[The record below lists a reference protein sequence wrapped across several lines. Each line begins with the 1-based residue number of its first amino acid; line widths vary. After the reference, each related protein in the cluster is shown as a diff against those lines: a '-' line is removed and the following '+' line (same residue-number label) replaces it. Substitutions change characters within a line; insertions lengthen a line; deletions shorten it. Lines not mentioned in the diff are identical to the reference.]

1 MIEEMLTYYLPE
13 YLHNRYLFAATIFL
27 AFFILSRLTV
37 YIIEKVVLAL
47 TRKTKTK
54 IDDDLVEKTH
64 GPISWLL
71 IFIGFKIALE
81 YLAFQNGVARFLNKT
96 ATSLIYIGIGIVV
109 IAIVVV
115 MINHWGRR
123 IAKKTKS
130 TMDDALIPLFRRTT
144 RVVLLIILA
153 IMVLDLW
160 GVNITG
166 LLAGV
171 GIAGIAIGFAV
182 KDSLANIFGGISIIL
197 DKTIHVG
204 DKVQLSD
211 GTLGVV
217 EDVGIR
223 ATSIRTYDNEFV
235 IVPNGS
241 MSTMT
246 IKNFNRPDLK
256 QRVTVLFGVEYG
268 SDPEKVKKLVLAEIK
283 KMKDIMNDPAPDVRF
298 SEMADF
304 SLNMKAFFWVDDVSK
319 AFPKKEE
326 VTIRI
331 YKLLNKH
338 KIGIPFPTTTV
349 HVKK

>member
-1 MIEEMLTYYLPE
+1 MIEEMLIYYIPE
-13 YLHNRYLFAATIFL
+13 YLHSKYLFAAIIFL
-27 AFFILSRLTV
+27 GFFILSRLTV
-37 YIIEKVVLAL
+37 YLVEKVVLAL
-47 TRKTKTK
+47 TSRTKTK

-71 IFIGFKIALE
+71 IFVGFKIALE
-81 YLAFQNGVARFLNKT
+81 YLAFQNGFARFLDRT
-96 ATSLIYIGIGIVV
+96 ATSLIYIGVGIVI
-109 IAIVVV
+109 IAVVVV

-144 RVVLLIILA
+144 RVALLIILA

-171 GIAGIAIGFAV
+171 GIAGIAIGFAI

-197 DKTIHVG
+197 DKTIQVG

-211 GTLGVV
+211 GTVGLV

-223 ATSIRTYDNEFV
+223 ATSIKTYDNEFV
-235 IVPNGS
+235 IVPNGTL
-241 MSTMT
+241 STMT

-268 SDPEKVKKLVLAEIK
+268 EDPENVKKLVLAEIK
-283 KMKDIMNDPAPDVRF
+283 NMNEVMKDPEPAVVF

-304 SLNMKAFFWVDDVSK
+304 SLNMKAFFWVDNISK

-326 VTIRI
+326 ATYRI
-331 YKLLNKH
+331 YQLLNKH
-338 KIGIPFPTTTV
+338 KIGIPFPTRTV
-349 HVKK
+349 HIKK